1 MPSVF
6 LDIKGGMPTVSQSH
20 GTSGSISYETI
31 PPVSL
36 ETSGGVLSI
45 VDMVM
50 RRRGGPR
57 RLRDSDDD
65 DACDQQTDAQIDL
78 TTCLATDRIPCYA
91 IGL

>member
-1 MPSVF
+1 
-6 LDIKGGMPTVSQSH
+6 MPTVSQSH

-45 VDMVM
+45 VDMVI
-50 RRRGGPR
+50 RRRGGSR
-57 RLRDSDDD
+57 RLCDSDDD
-65 DACDQQTDAQIDL
+65 DACDKQTDPQIDL
-78 TTCLATDRIPCYA
+78 TTCLATDRIPYYA

>member
-36 ETSGGVLSI
+36 ETSGGRA
-45 VDMVM
+45 VD
-50 RRRGGPR
+50 RGHG
-57 RLRDSDDD
+57 
-65 DACDQQTDAQIDL
+65 DA
-78 TTCLATDRIPCYA
+78 TTRWPPPATRQ
-91 IGL
+91 